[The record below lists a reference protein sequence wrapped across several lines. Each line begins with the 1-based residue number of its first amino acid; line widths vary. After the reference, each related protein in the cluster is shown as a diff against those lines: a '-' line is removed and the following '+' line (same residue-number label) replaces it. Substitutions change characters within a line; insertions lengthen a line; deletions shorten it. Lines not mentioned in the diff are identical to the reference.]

1 MILETDTGKEYS
13 VGFSMLTSA
22 SMPILTS
29 DSTIF
34 QANASWVSLV
44 DPLNTQGNLQPVF
57 TNYPMGI
64 LRYVLGFILYY
75 VKSRQLPVNEQ
86 MVDIEPKWSV
96 FFVIHDKNSSG
107 IIDLDL

>member
-1 MILETDTGKEYS
+1 MLETDTGKEYS

-34 QANASWVSLV
+34 QANISWVSLV

-57 TNYPMGI
+57 TNYSIGI
-64 LRYVLGFILYY
+64 LRCVLGFILYY
-75 VKSRQLPVNEQ
+75 AKNRQLPVNEQ
-86 MVDIEPKWSV
+86 WLTLNLNGV
-96 FFVIHDKNSSG
+96 FSLLFMIKVAVAS
-107 IIDLDL
+107 

>member
-1 MILETDTGKEYS
+1 MLETDTGKEYS

-29 DSTIF
+29 DGTIF

-57 TNYPMGI
+57 TNYSMGI
-64 LRYVLGFILYY
+64 LRCVLGFILYY
-75 VKSRQLPVNEQ
+75 AKSTQLPVNEQ
-86 MVDIEPKWSV
+86 WLTLNLNGV
-96 FFVIHDKNSSG
+96 FSLLFMIKIALAS
-107 IIDLDL
+107 